1 MNTSALAPVG
11 DRHCDESGSGMTP
24 NPLPVMRS
32 RRCPGSQGAIGNI
45 EAKGPVAGIEGGA
58 RRGKLPEK
66 QAHSLISV
74 WSQAARLHPLQLK
87 SLSACPLTSEHQ
99 AVAGSFYLRCSSL
112 SMKRCLYN
120 NKWRKIFLLLMIDVK
135 KTELAMIS

>member
-1 MNTSALAPVG
+1 
-11 DRHCDESGSGMTP
+11 
-24 NPLPVMRS
+24 MRS